1 MDLEDISTD
10 GDNKA
15 KGRCILGGI
24 NCEVSMRLDELELKP
39 RHTNKQTLQAIRS
52 EFEGTD
58 LGDNY
63 C

>member
-1 MDLEDISTD
+1 M
-10 GDNKA
+10 
-15 KGRCILGGI
+15 GGI